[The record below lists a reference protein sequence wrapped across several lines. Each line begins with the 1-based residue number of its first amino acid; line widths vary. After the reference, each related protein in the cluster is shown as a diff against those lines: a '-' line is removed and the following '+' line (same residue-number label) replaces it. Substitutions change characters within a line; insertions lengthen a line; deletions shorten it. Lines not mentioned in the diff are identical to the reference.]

1 MKILFLSLRFP
12 YPPHRGDKIR
22 GYNFIKHLAKKHS
35 LFLVSYVE
43 SADEADMYAKPSR
56 ESGESGAA
64 QIQQYCDSITIVPFR
79 KRVARM
85 NAILHSFSKKP
96 LQIWYWYSAE
106 MQRVIDALFEQH
118 DFDIIQVQFFRLAQY
133 VTKYKDCPKVLDLTD
148 AMSLNLHRRAQLDR
162 GISWPLVKLEERRVR
177 KYETEIVKQFN
188 MGTMVSAF
196 DRDYLLALD
205 NSLKLDVVPMG
216 VDLEYFRP
224 SDVQAEKSVTD
235 NPSSE
240 LKLLFTGTM
249 DYFPNTDAVWYFY
262 HQIFPYVTQSHPNV
276 KFYVVG
282 NDPPSK
288 LKRLEKKRNIVVTG
302 HVPDTRP
309 YFARSAVFVSPLRGG
324 SGMQTKNLEAMAMG
338 VPVVTTSVGA
348 AGIDEATP
356 GRDLLVADEPKE
368 FAAKVIQLLEDR
380 QLRQEIGHNGRRLVE
395 DKYNWDSVVSR
406 LDRIYEQIC
415 VS

>member
-1 MKILFLSLRFP
+1 MNILFLSLRFP

-22 GYNFIKHLAKKHS
+22 GYNFIKHLAQKHS

-43 SADEADMYAKPSR
+43 SADEADMYAKSSR
-56 ESGESGAA
+56 ELGESGAA
-64 QIQQYCDSITIVPFR
+64 QIQQYCDSITLVPFC

-85 NAILHSFSKKP
+85 NAILHSCSKKP

-106 MQRVIDALFEQH
+106 MQRAIDGLFEQH

-162 GISWPLVKLEERRVR
+162 GISWPLVKLEELRVR

-188 MGTMVSAF
+188 MGTLVSDF

-205 NSLKLDVVPMG
+205 DSLKLDVVPMG
-216 VDLEYFRP
+216 VDLEYFCP
-224 SDVQAEKSVTD
+224 SDVQYE
-235 NPSSE
+235 PQ
-240 LKLLFTGTM
+240 LLFTGTM
-249 DYFPNTDAVWYFY
+249 NYFPNSDAVWYFY
-262 HQIFPYVTQSHPNV
+262 HQILPYVTQSHPNV

-282 NDPPSK
+282 NHPPSK
-288 LKRLEKKRNIVVTG
+288 LKRLGKKRNIVVTG

-309 YFARSAVFVSPLRGG
+309 YFAKSAVFVSPLRGG

-348 AGIDEATP
+348 GGIDEATP
-356 GRDLLVADEPKE
+356 GHDLLVADEPKE
-368 FAAKVIQLLEDR
+368 FAAKVIQLLEDH
-380 QLRQEIGHNGRRLVE
+380 QLRQEIVNNGRRLVE

-415 VS
+415 SS